1 MNGIDW
7 AGLVTAIIAFLA
19 AVTALIRS
27 HLTAKTVAAVK
38 QAVTP
43 AHPAGKKAGGA

>member
-7 AGLVTAIIAFLA
+7 AGLVTAIIAFLT

-38 QAVTP
+38 KASSD
-43 AHPAGKKAGGA
+43 PAGPTKAGGA